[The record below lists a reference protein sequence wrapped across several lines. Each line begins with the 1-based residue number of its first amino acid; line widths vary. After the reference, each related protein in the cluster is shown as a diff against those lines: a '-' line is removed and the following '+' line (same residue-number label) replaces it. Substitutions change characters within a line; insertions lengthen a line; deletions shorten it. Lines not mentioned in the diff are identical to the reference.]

1 MADQGYDR
9 DAIAAQAE
17 KPGMAA
23 VIPSR
28 RNRKEPRDYDRA
40 RYKLRH
46 LVENA
51 FRTFK
56 QWREIATKYAKKEAS
71 FLAAGQTRAMVMWT
85 RLF

>member
-28 RNRKEPRDYDRA
+28 RNLKKPRDYDRA

-51 FRTFK
+51 FRIFK
-56 QWREIATKYAKKEAS
+56 QWCGIATRYAKKEAS
-71 FLAAGQTRAMVMWT
+71 FLAAGQIRDMVMWT